1 MVFSNSTTEAG
12 IIEEIDFLLNLD
24 SNTTYPIKDKTRS
37 VNRYYNRVVSLIFQA
52 DGRFEFDDN
61 NQTDLPIG
69 TTALVANQQD
79 YSISGATFL
88 KILRV
93 EVKNSNGDW
102 TQLKQISLQDKKG
115 TAMTEYRS
123 TAGVPVE
130 YDVLAQS
137 VFLYPKPNYS
147 ASASL
152 KIYYQRDVSL
162 FVSTDTTKVPGFAA
176 PFHNILS
183 FGAALD
189 YAIANNL
196 TSRIP
201 LFREEIAKLE
211 QAIIEFYGNRDKDS
225 KLRMTILNEDYG
237 QGDIMGLGNV
247 DIN

>member
-1 MVFSNSTTEAG
+1 MKFSSSADKLG
-12 IIEEIDFLLNLD
+12 IVEEIDFLLNLD
-24 SNTTYPIKDKTRS
+24 VATTYPVKQKTRS
-37 VNRYYNRVVSLIFQA
+37 INRYYDRVVSLILQA
-52 DGRFEFDDN
+52 DGRFEYDDN

-79 YSISGATFL
+79 YSISGAIFL

-93 EVKNSNGDW
+93 EVKDSNGNW
-102 TQLKQISLQDKKG
+102 TQLRQMSMQDKKG

-123 TAGVPVE
+123 TAGVPQE

-137 VFLYPKPNYS
+137 VFLYPKPSYA
-147 ASASL
+147 ASAAL
-152 KIYYQRDVSL
+152 KIYYQRDVSH

-176 PFHNILS
+176 PFHSILS

-201 LFREEIAKLE
+201 LFREEIAKMEMAL
-211 QAIIEFYGNRDKDS
+211 IDFYGNRDKDE
-225 KLRMTILNEDYG
+225 KLRMTIRSDDYG
-237 QGDIMGLGNV
+237 QEGIVGLGNV

>member
-1 MVFSNSTTEAG
+1 MFSDITNDTG
-12 IIEEIDFLLNLD
+12 IIQETDFLLNLD
-24 SNTTYPIKDKTRS
+24 VATTYPVKQKTRS
-37 VNRYYNRVVSLIFQA
+37 INRYYDRVVSLILQA
-52 DGRFEFDDN
+52 DGRFEYDDN

-93 EVKNSNGDW
+93 EVKDSNGNW

-115 TAMTEYRS
+115 TAMTEYKK
-123 TAGVPVE
+123 TAGTPKE
-130 YDVLAQS
+130 YDLLGQS
-137 VFLYPKPNYS
+137 TFLYPKPNYS
-147 ASASL
+147 LAAAL
-152 KIYYQRDVSL
+152 KIYYQRDVSH

-176 PFHNILS
+176 PFHSILS

-196 TSRIP
+196 TSRIS

-211 QAIIEFYGNRDKDS
+211 MAIINFYGNRDKDS
-225 KLRMTILNEDYG
+225 KLRMTVLSENFG
-237 QGDIMGLGNV
+237 QEE
-247 DIN
+247 